1 MTRKNTCDGAPR
13 ARTQPARRPKGIALA
28 ATVGALSLALASCGG
43 PTASPKLTLSKSTGA
58 VGTVV
63 QVSGKAGGGC
73 STPTAWRGFRLERTG
88 ASSAGQVLAMT
99 PPVAP
104 DGTWTASFAVP
115 AYLGSTSGAVPVGP
129 GRYEIVAHAC
139 KGDVRAVASFRVT
152 SSSLSVAPGRSVA
165 IAATSDAGGYWVVRA
180 DGHVS
185 AYGDAHPYGSLPAPA
200 AKATTIVGIAR
211 TYDNHGYWLA
221 ASDGHVYHFGD
232 ASDYGSLPAGAPG
245 GPVTGIAA
253 TPTGHGYWLLD
264 ANGRVHGFGD
274 AHVQGQPPASQAPY
288 SAIAA
293 RPGGGY
299 MVVGAF
305 DAATYMFPGDV
316 HEGGG
321 PGTALSGAVIGI
333 ASTASGN
340 GAWAAGLD
348 GGVVTLGDAT
358 FHGYASGTAAVSN
371 SAVTAIAATP
381 DGQGYW
387 LLTGA
392 GTVSAFGD
400 AHLLGISKG

>member
-1 MTRKNTCDGAPR
+1 V
-13 ARTQPARRPKGIALA
+13 
-28 ATVGALSLALASCGG
+28 ATVTALSLALAACGG
-43 PTASPKLTLSKSTGA
+43 PTASPKLALSRASGA

-73 STPTAWRGFRLERTG
+73 STASAWHGFRIQPAG
-88 ASSAGQVLAMT
+88 ASSSGQLIAMT
-99 PPVAP
+99 PAVAT

-115 AYLGSTSGAVPVGP
+115 AYLGSASGAVPVSP

-139 KGDVRAVASFRVT
+139 KGKVRAVASFRVT
-152 SSSLSVAPGRSVA
+152 SSSLAVTPRTSVAMAV
-165 IAATSDAGGYWVVRA
+165 TSDAGGYWVVQA

-185 AYGDAHPYGSLPAPA
+185 AFGDARSYGSLPAQVA
-200 AKATTIVGIAR
+200 RTATIVGIAR
-211 TYDNHGYWLA
+211 TYDNRGYWLA

-232 ASDYGSLPAGAPG
+232 ASDHGSLPAGAPG
-245 GPVTGIAA
+245 GPVVGFAA

-264 ANGRVHGFGD
+264 AKGTVHGFGD
-274 AHVQGQPPASQAPY
+274 AHVQGQPPTSQAPY

-305 DAATYMFPGDV
+305 NAATYLFPGDV

-321 PGTALSGAVIGI
+321 PGTALSGAVSGI

-340 GAWAAGLD
+340 GAWVAGLD
-348 GGVVTLGDAT
+348 GGVMTVGDAA
-358 FHGYASGTAAVSN
+358 FHGSASGTATVSK
-371 SAVTAIAATP
+371 SPLTAIAATP
-381 DGQGYW
+381 DGEGYW
-387 LLTGA
+387 LVTGS
-392 GTVSAFGD
+392 GTVTAFGD
-400 AHLLGISKG
+400 AHILARSKG